1 MTERDNAKRLT
12 RRRLLLGSAAATGLA
27 LLAACGGSPTATT
40 APAARAT
47 TAPAGGASTA
57 PASGAAASSPAAS
70 AGASSAAQPGQTKVV
85 FWSSWGGKNGE
96 ALTKLVNDYNASQ
109 KEIFVDNQ
117 FQGTYDET
125 AQKLAAGIAAR
136 QVPDMVSLS
145 EVTWNKFSINK
156 TLQALDD
163 LIKTANL
170 DPKDFVES
178 LINEGTR
185 QGKIWWL
192 PFARS
197 TPLFYYNR
205 TLFKEAGLED
215 RAPKT
220 WDELRTWGLAIQKL
234 NKPDLTAFAFTTGKN
249 FNAWYFQGN
258 VWQWGGNYSDK
269 NLNITID
276 QPAAVEAGEWLR
288 KFVHEDKLGFMAPDQ
303 SLAFTNGLCAMTL
316 QSTGALGG
324 ILTTAKFDV
333 GTGMLP
339 EQKKFGCP
347 TGGAG
352 LALLAAAPD
361 KNKQAAI
368 GFIKFL
374 LKPENVAYWSKQTGY
389 MPATKS
395 AREAAEMQQL
405 FTANPNYKVA
415 VDQLPKTQPQDTARL
430 FVPNG
435 DQTIGTGLEKII
447 VNNEPA
453 ATAFKGVADQLNRDA
468 ADIKDQI
475 KDLGL

>member
-1 MTERDNAKRLT
+1 VAEIPPHHPATPLPDYLLPAGDDDD
-12 RRRLLLGSAAATGLA
+12 LLGPGLR
-27 LLAACGGSPTATT
+27 CH
-40 APAARAT
+40 RR
-47 TAPAGGASTA
+47 
-57 PASGAAASSPAAS
+57 
-70 AGASSAAQPGQTKVV
+70 
-85 FWSSWGGKNGE
+85 
-96 ALTKLVNDYNASQ
+96 
-109 KEIFVDNQ
+109 Q
-117 FQGTYDET
+117 FQGSYDET
-125 AQKLAAGIAAR
+125 AQKLAAAIAAR

-163 LIKTANL
+163 LL
-170 DPKDFVES
+170 PKAGIDTKDYVES
-178 LINEGTR
+178 LIAEGTR

-220 WDELRTWGLAIQKL
+220 WDELRAWGLQIQKL
-234 NKPDLTAFAFTTGKN
+234 NKPDLKAYAFTNAKN
-249 FNAWYFQGN
+249 FNAWHFQGN

-269 NLNITID
+269 NLDIKID
-276 QPAAVEAGEWLR
+276 QPAAVVAGEWLR
-288 KFVHEDKLGFMAPDQ
+288 KFVHEDKLGYMAADQ
-303 SLAFTNGLCAMTL
+303 SVDFGNGLCAMTQ
-316 QSTGALGG
+316 QSTGSLAT
-324 ILTTAKFDV
+324 ILSTAKFDV
-333 GTGMLP
+333 GAGFLP
-339 EQKKFGCP
+339 EQQKFGCP

-361 KNKQAAI
+361 DRKQAALQ
-368 GFIKFL
+368 FIKFAT
-374 LKPENVAYWSKQTGY
+374 KPENVAYWSKQTGY

-395 AREAAEMQQL
+395 AREAAEMQQQ
-405 FTANPNYKVA
+405 FAANPNYKVA

-435 DQTIGTGLEKII
+435 DQTIGTGLERIL

-453 ATAFKGVADQLNRDA
+453 ETVFKAVAEQLKRDA
-468 ADIKDQI
+468 QDVKDQV
-475 KDLGL
+475 KDLGLS

>member
-1 MTERDNAKRLT
+1 
-12 RRRLLLGSAAATGLA
+12 
-27 LLAACGGSPTATT
+27 
-40 APAARAT
+40 
-47 TAPAGGASTA
+47 
-57 PASGAAASSPAAS
+57 
-70 AGASSAAQPGQTKVV
+70 V
-85 FWSSWGGKNGE
+85 
-96 ALTKLVNDYNASQ
+96 TKLVNDYNASQ

-145 EVTWNKFSINK
+145 EVTWNKFSINR

-163 LIKTANL
+163 LLKAASV

-220 WDELRTWGLAIQKL
+220 WDELRTFGLAIQKL
-234 NKPDLTAFAFTTGKN
+234 NKPDLKAYAFTNAKN
-249 FNAWYFQGN
+249 FNAWHFQGN

-269 NLNITID
+269 NLEITID
-276 QPAAVEAGEWLR
+276 QPAAVAAGEWLR
-288 KFVHEDKLGFMAPDQ
+288 KFVHEDKLGYMAPDQ
-303 SLAFTNGLCAMTL
+303 SVDFSNGLCAMTQ
-316 QSTGALGG
+316 QSTGSLGS

-339 EQKKFGCP
+339 EQQKFGCP

-352 LALLAAAPD
+352 LAFLAAAPD
-361 KNKQAAI
+361 KNKQA
-368 GFIKFL
+368 GMQFIKFL
-374 LKPENVAYWSKQTGY
+374 MKPDNVAYWSKQTGY

-395 AREAAEMQQL
+395 ARDAAEMQQL
-405 FTANPNYKVA
+405 FTTNPNYKVA

-430 FVPNG
+430 FIPNG
-435 DQTIGTGLEKII
+435 DQTIGTGLERIL

-453 ATAFKGVADQLNRDA
+453 GTAFKGVADQLKRDA
-468 ADIKDQI
+468 QDTKDQI

>member
-1 MTERDNAKRLT
+1 MARVT
-12 RRRLLLGSAAATGLA
+12 RRKFIFLSGGAAGALA
-27 LLAACGGSPTATT
+27 LAACGGGSNGGN
-40 APAARAT
+40 
-47 TAPAGGASTA
+47 AGGSSGGTTVPQSQSTGT
-57 PASGAAASSPAAS
+57 GAAV
-70 AGASSAAQPGQTKVV
+70 QPGQTRVV

-96 ALTKLVNDYNASQ
+96 ALTKLVNDFNAAQ
-109 KEIFVDNQ
+109 KDIFVENQ

-125 AQKLAAGIAAR
+125 SQKLAAAIAAR

-156 TLQALDD
+156 TLQSLDD
-163 LIKTANL
+163 YLKKANF
-170 DPKDFVES
+170 DPKDYVES

-205 TLFKEAGLED
+205 TLFKEAGLPD

-220 WDELRTWGLAIQKL
+220 WDELRGWGLELQKL
-234 NKPDLTAFAFTTGKN
+234 NKPDLKAYAFTNAKN
-249 FNAWYFQGN
+249 FNAWHFQGN

-269 NLNITID
+269 NLDIKID
-276 QPAAVEAGEWLR
+276 QPAAVAAGEWLR
-288 KFVHEDKLGFMAPDQ
+288 KFVHEDKLAYMAPDQ
-303 SLAFTNGLCAMTL
+303 SVDFSNGLCAMTQ
-316 QSTGALGG
+316 QSTGSLGS

-339 EQKKFGCP
+339 EQQKFGCP

-352 LALLAAAPD
+352 LALLAMAPD
-361 KNKQAAI
+361 NRKQAAI
-368 GFIKFL
+368 EFIKFL
-374 LKPENVAYWSKQTGY
+374 MKPENVAFWSKQTGY

-395 AREAAEMQQL
+395 AREAPEMQQQ
-405 FTANPNYKVA
+405 FTSNPNYKVA

-430 FVPNG
+430 FIPNG
-435 DQTIGTGLEKII
+435 DQTIGTGLERIL

-453 ATAFKGVADQLNRDA
+453 ETVFKGVAEQLKRDA
-468 ADIKDQI
+468 QDVKDQV
-475 KDLGL
+475 KDIGLS

>member
-1 MTERDNAKRLT
+1 MARVT
-12 RRRLLLGSAAATGLA
+12 RRKFIFLSGGAAGALA
-27 LLAACGGSPTATT
+27 LAACGGGSSGGN
-40 APAARAT
+40 
-47 TAPAGGASTA
+47 AGGSSGGTTVQQSQSTGT
-57 PASGAAASSPAAS
+57 GAAVQA
-70 AGASSAAQPGQTKVV
+70 GQTRVV

-96 ALTKLVNDYNASQ
+96 ALTKLVNDFNAAQ
-109 KEIFVDNQ
+109 KDIFVENQ

-125 AQKLAAGIAAR
+125 SQKLAAAIAAR

-156 TLQALDD
+156 TLQSLDD
-163 LIKTANL
+163 YLKKANF
-170 DPKDFVES
+170 DPKDYVES

-205 TLFKEAGLED
+205 TLFKEAGLPD

-220 WDELRTWGLAIQKL
+220 WDELRGWGLELQKL
-234 NKPDLTAFAFTTGKN
+234 NKPDLKAYAFTNAKN
-249 FNAWYFQGN
+249 FNAWHFQGN

-269 NLNITID
+269 NLDIKID
-276 QPAAVEAGEWLR
+276 QPAAVAAGEWLR
-288 KFVHEDKLGFMAPDQ
+288 KFVHEDKLAYMAPDQ
-303 SLAFTNGLCAMTL
+303 SVDFSNGLCAMTQ
-316 QSTGALGG
+316 QSTGSLGS

-339 EQKKFGCP
+339 EQQKFGCP

-352 LALLAAAPD
+352 LALLAMAPD
-361 KNKQAAI
+361 NRKQAAI
-368 GFIKFL
+368 EFIKFL
-374 LKPENVAYWSKQTGY
+374 MKPENVAFWSKQTGY

-395 AREAAEMQQL
+395 AREAPEMQQQ
-405 FTANPNYKVA
+405 FTSNPNYKVA

-430 FVPNG
+430 FIPNG
-435 DQTIGTGLEKII
+435 DQTIGTGLERIL

-453 ATAFKGVADQLNRDA
+453 ETVFKGVAEQLKRDA
-468 ADIKDQI
+468 QDVKDQV
-475 KDLGL
+475 KDIGLS